1 VPAFGKATEN
11 CPPGGTMPESH
22 PLASD
27 VDVCATPSVFVHVTV
42 APTATSTESGAKAV
56 LVNVDAFSGIVTVVD
71 AVPGVETGPGAGDGA
86 GAGEGAG
93 VGDGDE

>member
-1 VPAFGKATEN
+1 
-11 CPPGGTMPESH
+11 MPESQ

-42 APTATSTESGAKAV
+42 APTATSARSGAKAV
-56 LVNVDAFSGIVTVVD
+56 LVNVLALTGIVTVED

-86 GAGEGAG
+86 GVGEGE
-93 VGDGDE
+93 DDE